1 MAELHSKRALNVT
14 LIIISQMF
22 PSNSE
27 WMPKKTH
34 RHSCNH
40 NLIGC
45 ECRLCEGLRR
55 EGVNALCPPP
65 TPIPHARNLHPGY
78 HNAIPEPLL
87 SSLRKTHLCSRPIT
101 HAWEGGVSLSNL
113 NKMCVTKAEYDEHGK
128 NICRERFES
137 SRHGYTS
144 LGTYTITMRHE
155 ESKQRR

>member
-34 RHSCNH
+34 RHSCNY

-45 ECRLCEGLRR
+45 ECHLCEGLRR
-55 EGVNALCPPP
+55 EGVNALCPPA

-78 HNAIPEPLL
+78 HNAIPQPLL

-101 HAWEGGVSLSNL
+101 HAWDIQSVDAYVRTYVRSITWQPNEKRL
-113 NKMCVTKAEYDEHGK
+113 T
-128 NICRERFES
+128 IF
-137 SRHGYTS
+137 HGYGALS
-144 LGTYTITMRHE
+144 HARFAWEPRY
-155 ESKQRR
+155 

>member
-1 MAELHSKRALNVT
+1 MGRSMAELHSKRALNVT
-14 LIIISQMF
+14 LIVISQMF

-45 ECRLCEGLRR
+45 ECHLCEGLRR
-55 EGVNALCPPP
+55 EGVKALCPPP

-137 SRHGYTS
+137 
-144 LGTYTITMRHE
+144 
-155 ESKQRR
+155 